1 MNNRNRGGVMIESVV
16 VIPLV
21 FLLIL
26 GLFEVNRIR
35 STQRILDSLS
45 INVATEIAAYPIDKD
60 RINSIIKRHLNSS
73 HMNIIIGF
81 QSTDDLKYYIDFY
94 TNNYID
100 NYSTPKYENDR
111 PNGDIQKDDGKDVL
125 DNEENN
131 SNSEKND
138 NTNEY
143 NIERGNDIVV
153 TFCYKFK
160 FLCALTCAAFTGST
174 NKPLYLYSRSRTKR
188 L

>member
-35 STQRILDSLS
+35 STQRILDSLA

-60 RINSIIKRHLNSS
+60 KINNIIKRHLKLS

-81 QSTDDLKYYIDFY
+81 QSAKDLKYYINFY
-94 TNNYID
+94 TNDYIGNSSSPIYTNMQD
-100 NYSTPKYENDR
+100 GAIIRNNNTEDEND
-111 PNGDIQKDDGKDVL
+111 I
-125 DNEENN
+125 
-131 SNSEKND
+131 
-138 NTNEY
+138 T
-143 NIERGNDIVV
+143 IERGNDIVV

-160 FLCALTCAAFTGST
+160 FLCALTCAAFTGSPDE
-174 NKPLYLYSRSRTKR
+174 PLYLYSRSRTKR